1 VDEEKSGSGR
11 AEVTSVKPGESF
23 LQEGRAEMGFD
34 EGLCLFLDVLIIIG
48 IIVVIA
54 DYRRGKRSLAMT
66 AGLILLGLGI
76 AADMPL
82 PTVMPSLANV
92 PIRPSIII
100 TLGLLIILVSMF
112 VELKRKKNKSS

>member
-1 VDEEKSGSGR
+1 MS
-11 AEVTSVKPGESF
+11 
-23 LQEGRAEMGFD
+23 FD
-34 EGLCLFLDVLIIIG
+34 EGLCLFLDVLIVIG
-48 IIVVIA
+48 IIVVIV

-100 TLGLLIILVSMF
+100 ILGLLITLVSMF
-112 VELKRKKNKSS
+112 MERKRKKTKSS